1 MMLHSVLAARV
12 APANGSVER
21 GTPPI
26 GLEHAAAAAAAA
38 AELYSNIQGLIC
50 LLAIHIVGGASD
62 NCCVSLK
69 LSANCLQATSD
80 EQHASD
86 GA

>member
-1 MMLHSVLAARV
+1 MMPHSVLAARV

-38 AELYSNIQGLIC
+38 ELYSNIQGLHY